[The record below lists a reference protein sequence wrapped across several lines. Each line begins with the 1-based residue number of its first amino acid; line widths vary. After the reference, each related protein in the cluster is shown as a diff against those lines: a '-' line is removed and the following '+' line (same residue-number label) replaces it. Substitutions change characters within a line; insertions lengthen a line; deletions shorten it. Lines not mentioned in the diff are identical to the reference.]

1 MFCFSSKSDSIF
13 LSKTAAPTSI
23 LLFSIKFIWEKA
35 LPSLIMT
42 PLKPESL
49 KRVFDPAPSIYIFFS
64 SLRYFFKNSLRSN
77 SEFALKKI
85 FAGPPRLN
93 QLYLESF

>member
-1 MFCFSSKSDSIF
+1 MPPPILPGIQDKNSSPDIECCCAKSAIF

-35 LPSLIMT
+35 FPSLIMT

-49 KRVFDPAPSIYIFFS
+49 KRVFDPAPSMYIFFS
-64 SLRYFFKNSLRSN
+64 YLR
-77 SEFALKKI
+77 
-85 FAGPPRLN
+85 
-93 QLYLESF
+93 